1 MKSTYSRPDAE
12 AEAQIRVAR
21 EDLRTA
27 ESLLA
32 SGQADKALPLARRC
46 LGLDETHA
54 PALALACRIY
64 AALGDMEQ
72 ALDCSG
78 RVARMAPD
86 LPAARMLHA
95 SCLHA
100 ARDFAACRAQCLKV
114 LAQDAD
120 NREALRFL
128 LSSGLS
134 LGAAPSLQ
142 AEAVRLASLSDS
154 VEDWALALRTLAE
167 GSGVQPFGL
176 AVLQGGHICGAAL
189 DPRRPQ
195 DQLGVAFSVGG
206 SPAGVMAAGLTH
218 PAFALA
224 GLPDGHAFR
233 MALPGAWAGAEVTAA
248 LADSGI
254 ACHGSPLRPAGS
266 GAAQGS
272 AAVEISNRIAG
283 HLWHPAEPGRRRMVR
298 LEDDAGQVREV
309 LADRFRPDL
318 LERGLH
324 DGAHGF
330 EVVWEVAARSGCCAR
345 VAVSDAATGAP
356 LPGSPVTVC
365 DPGRTIGALAAY
377 NGWLRQAWLAPDAPP
392 PLPLQCRGEFLR
404 AVRERGALWLAE
416 LETLSAE
423 ALRAAAEDEEDGH
436 APRG

>member
-12 AEAQIRVAR
+12 AEAQIRAAR

-27 ESLLA
+27 ENLLA
-32 SGQADKALPLARRC
+32 SGQAAQALPLARRC

-54 PALALACRIY
+54 PALALACRIH

-86 LPAARMLHA
+86 LTAALMLHA

-100 ARDFAACRAQCLKV
+100 ARDHAACRDQCLKV
-114 LAQDAD
+114 LAREPD

-128 LSSGLS
+128 LSCGLS
-134 LGAAPSLQ
+134 LGTAVSLTG
-142 AEAVRLASLSDS
+142 EAVRLASLSDS

-167 GSGVQPFGL
+167 ASGGRAFGL
-176 AVLQGGHICGAAL
+176 AVLQGGHLCGAAL

-206 SPAGVMAAGLTH
+206 TPAGVMPAGLTH

-224 GLPDGHAFR
+224 SLPDGHAFR
-233 MALPGAWAGAEVTAA
+233 MPLPAAWAGAEVTAT
-248 LADSGI
+248 LADSGL
-254 ACHGSPLRPAGS
+254 ACHGSPLKPAGA
-266 GAAQGS
+266 GAAQGR
-272 AAVEISNRIAG
+272 AAVEAVSRIVG
-283 HLWHPAEPGRRRMVR
+283 HLWHPTEPGSRRTVR
-298 LEDDAGQVREV
+298 LADDAGQVREV
-309 LADRFRPDL
+309 LADRFRPEL

-330 EVVWEVAARSGCCAR
+330 EVVWEVAAQGGCCAR
-345 VAVSDAATGAP
+345 VSVSDAATGAP

-365 DPGRTIGALAAY
+365 DPGRTIAALAAY
-377 NGWLRQAWLAPDAPP
+377 NGWLRQAGLSPDAPP
-392 PLPLQCRGEFLR
+392 PLPPQCRGEFLR

-416 LETLSAE
+416 LETQTAE
-423 ALRAAAEDEEDGH
+423 ALRKAAEAQEDGH

>member
-1 MKSTYSRPDAE
+1 MKSKYSRPDAE
-12 AEAQIRVAR
+12 AEALIRAAQ

-32 SGQADKALPLARRC
+32 SGQAAQALPLARRC

-54 PALALACRIY
+54 PALALACRIH

-86 LPAARMLHA
+86 LPAALMLHA

-100 ARDFAACRAQCLKV
+100 ARDFAACRSQCLKV
-114 LAQDAD
+114 LAQDPY

-128 LSSGLS
+128 LACGLS
-134 LGAAPSLQ
+134 LGAGAALQ
-142 AEAVRLASLSDS
+142 GEAVRLASLSDS

-167 GSGVQPFGL
+167 ASAGQPFGM
-176 AVLQGGHICGAAL
+176 AVLQSGHICGAAL

-195 DQLGVAFSVGG
+195 DQLGVAFSAGG
-206 SPAGVMAAGLTH
+206 SPAWVIPAGLTH

-224 GLPDGHAFR
+224 SLPDGHAFR
-233 MALPGAWAGAEVTAA
+233 MPLPTAWAGAEVAAA

-254 ACHGSPLRPAGS
+254 ACHGSPLKPAGA
-266 GAAQGS
+266 GAAQGR
-272 AAVEISNRIAG
+272 AAVEASNRIAG
-283 HLWHPAEPGRRRMVR
+283 HLWHPAEPGRRRTVR
-298 LEDDAGQVREV
+298 LADEAGQVREV
-309 LADRFRPDL
+309 LADRFRPEL
-318 LERGLH
+318 LEKGLH

-330 EVVWEVAARSGCCAR
+330 EAVWEPAAQGGCCAR
-345 VAVSDAATGAP
+345 VTVSDAATGAP

-365 DPGRTIGALAAY
+365 DPGRTIAALAAY
-377 NGWLRQAWLAPDAPP
+377 NGWLRQAGLNPDAPP
-392 PLPLQCRGEFLR
+392 PLPPQCRGEFLR

-416 LETLSAE
+416 LETLAAE
-423 ALRAAAEDEEDGH
+423 ALR
-436 APRG
+436 